1 MQRTSIF
8 RRDSVRVAL
17 AACAVAVWVSTV
29 GGEAIAQ
36 PQQQRSGEFFDK
48 NFAETPLKP
57 REEQRG
63 TARQKS
69 SERQN
74 QRDPRLPDRKSLE
87 AMTKD
92 AVDKMFKDGA
102 LPQDLDASGAEQS
115 SISEDENQRDLTGLV
130 RAVPV
135 QAVGAILNSIDSAHY
150 LKSLEQLTEL
160 AISRDLNIGT
170 VYALGDLK
178 VASENPYVGKIIARG
193 GIVHIVSNVPKGY
206 PVSLSPTWI
215 VKTAE
220 GEVLLEAVG
229 TLDKYFNKRGEFLDR
244 EKRSPLPAGT

>member
-1 MQRTSIF
+1 MNRRLIF
-8 RRDSVRVAL
+8 RRDFARSAL
-17 AACAVAVWVSTV
+17 AAAALAAWVFAA
-29 GGEAIAQ
+29 GGEATAQ
-36 PQQQRSGEFFDK
+36 PQQRRSGEFFDK

-57 REEQRG
+57 REEERG
-63 TARQKS
+63 VARPKG

-74 QRDPRLPDRKSLE
+74 KRDPRLPDRKAID

-92 AVDKMFKDGA
+92 AVEKLFKDGT
-102 LPQDLDASGAEQS
+102 LPQDLGEAGGEQS
-115 SISEDENQRDLTGLV
+115 SISDEDNQRDLTGLV

-135 QAVGAILNSIDSAHY
+135 QSVGAILNSLDSAHY

-160 AISRDLNIGT
+160 AISRDMSIGKI
-170 VYALGDLK
+170 YALGDLK

-193 GIVHIVSNVPKGY
+193 GIIHIVSNVPKGY
-206 PVSLSPTWI
+206 AVSLSPTWI

-229 TLDKYFNKRGEFLDR
+229 ALDKYFNQRGEFLDR
-244 EKRSPLPAGT
+244 ERRNPLPAGT